1 MTLVWKSV
9 GIWDGIVNPIYGC
22 GVKMAPDINPIY
34 AGLKRSWPKDSKNV
48 LFVDVG
54 LVKTG
59 LDLIESYGWKMGE
72 DNWRLCV
79 DICE

>member
-1 MTLVWKSV
+1 MWGKIT
-9 GIWDGIVNPIYGC
+9 
-22 GVKMAPDINPIY
+22 PDINPIY
-34 AGLKRSWPKDSKNV
+34 VEMRRYCPRDSKNV

-72 DNWRLCV
+72 DN
-79 DICE
+79 

>member
-1 MTLVWKSV
+1 MRRYC
-9 GIWDGIVNPIYGC
+9 P
-22 GVKMAPDINPIY
+22 
-34 AGLKRSWPKDSKNV
+34 RDSKNV

-72 DNWRLCV
+72 DN
-79 DICE
+79 

>member
-34 AGLKRSWPKDSKNV
+34 AWLERSCPRDSKNV
-48 LFVDVG
+48 SYVDVG
-54 LVKTG
+54 LG
-59 LDLIESYGWKMGE
+59 LDLKLRVGGWSV
-72 DNWRLCV
+72 WL
-79 DICE
+79 